1 MSMKLSPV
9 LVFLAGS
16 ALSFCWGVPAYAAGK
31 VKVAPSAVASPS
43 PEPDATPFVADRLP
57 LSHVIRIAQEEV
69 FDRRYVLPPD
79 LSTDERPVTLNLSVS
94 SSRTVQRAE
103 YIRWLNQLNIAVSTK
118 NGVDHYRTFMPAT
131 PPVKMVTYVYTPFN
145 QPVSYLADVLSGV
158 VDASVS
164 RSSSLSKM
172 STSSSSS
179 ARISSASSAS
189 SSSSS
194 SSASSSPSVTS
205 ASSGNGSFLSATGD
219 NLVFRGTQEE
229 LTRLKALLPL
239 VDVPSQRV
247 SVTGYIYEVQSGESE
262 GSGLALVAKLLSQ
275 KFSINIG
282 SQLSLGNSFTFTSGS
297 LNAIYEL
304 FRTDNRFT
312 VISSP
317 NLMVS
322 SGKNAAFSSGEQ
334 VPVLGSVT
342 YNDGVAVQ
350 SVTYRDS
357 GVIFKLTPVVTGNR
371 IHIDV
376 HQELSSFVKTDTGVS
391 DSPTLLKREIDSSL
405 VLNDG
410 DVIVLGGLADSSDT
424 DTTTGFS
431 FLPKLFSQNSRE
443 KSKTDMVILL
453 QVRKV
458 PVS

>member
-1 MSMKLSPV
+1 MNRKISQL
-9 LVFLAGS
+9 LVFLACS
-16 ALSFCWGVPAYAAGK
+16 ALSFCGGAPAYAAGK
-31 VKVAPSAVASPS
+31 AKVARTDSPSAAPVAPVV

-57 LSHVIRIAQEEV
+57 LNDVIRIAQEEV
-69 FDRRYVLPPD
+69 FGRRYALPPD
-79 LSTDERPVTLNLSVS
+79 LSSDERPVTLNLSVGT
-94 SSRTVQRAE
+94 SRAVQREE
-103 YIRWLNQLNIAVSTK
+103 YIRWLNQLNIAVNTK
-118 NGVDHYRTFMPAT
+118 NGVDHYRTFIPAT

-158 VDASVS
+158 IDASVS
-164 RSSSLSKM
+164 RATTSSGTTSESSTAK
-172 STSSSSS
+172 TSSS
-179 ARISSASSAS
+179 ATAS
-189 SSSSS
+189 SSSP
-194 SSASSSPSVTS
+194 AVIT
-205 ASSGNGSFLSATGD
+205 SSGSRSFLSSTGD
-219 NLVFRGTQEE
+219 SLVFRGTQEE
-229 LTRLKALLPL
+229 LTRLQALLPL

-262 GSGLALVAKLLSQ
+262 GSGLTLVAKLLSQ
-275 KFSINIG
+275 KFSVNIG
-282 SQLSLGNSFTFTSGS
+282 SQMSLGNSFTFTSGS

-322 SGKNAAFSSGEQ
+322 SGRNASFSSGEQ

-410 DVIVLGGLADSSDT
+410 DVVVLGGLADSSDT

-431 FLPKLFSQNSRE
+431 FLPKLFSQKSSE

-458 PVS
+458 PVK

>member
-16 ALSFCWGVPAYAAGK
+16 VLSFCGGAPAYASGK
-31 VKVAPSAVASPS
+31 VKTSGTASVALPAPS

-118 NGVDHYRTFMPAT
+118 NGVDHYRTFTPAT

-158 VDASVS
+158 VGASVS
-164 RSSSLSKM
+164 RSSS
-172 STSSSSS
+172 STSATSS
-179 ARISSASSAS
+179 ASSAKISSASSVS
-189 SSSSS
+189 S
-194 SSASSSPSVTS
+194 SSSPSVTS
-205 ASSGNGSFLSATGD
+205 ASSGGGSFLSATGD

-262 GSGLALVAKLLSQ
+262 GSGLTLVAKLLSQ

-357 GVIFKLTPVVTGNR
+357 GVIFRLTPVVTGNR

-410 DVIVLGGLADSSDT
+410 DVVVLGGLADSSDT

-431 FLPKLFSQNSRE
+431 FLPKLFSQNSKE

-458 PVS
+458 PVR

>member
-16 ALSFCWGVPAYAAGK
+16 VLSFCGGAPAYASGK
-31 VKVAPSAVASPS
+31 VKTSGTASVALPAPS

-118 NGVDHYRTFMPAT
+118 NGVDHYRTFTPAT

-158 VDASVS
+158 VGASVS
-164 RSSSLSKM
+164 RSSSST
-172 STSSSSS
+172 SATSSSSS
-179 ARISSASSAS
+179 ARISSAS

-205 ASSGNGSFLSATGD
+205 ASSGGGSFLSATGD

-262 GSGLALVAKLLSQ
+262 GSGLTLVAKLLSQ

-410 DVIVLGGLADSSDT
+410 DVVVLGGLADSSDT

-431 FLPKLFSQNSRE
+431 FLPKLFSQNSKE

-458 PVS
+458 PVR